1 MINFGLQVVL
11 ETERHRQGRRGERV
25 ELMNKPPFSE
35 EVSDSR
41 NKCKQIDRRQNK
53 FRTKEQNKE
62 SVSIQEQCQPNK

>member
-11 ETERHRQGRRGERV
+11 ETERRRQGRRGERV

-35 EVSDSR
+35 EVSYSR

>member
-11 ETERHRQGRRGERV
+11 ETERRRQGRRGDSIFD
-25 ELMNKPPFSE
+25 L
-35 EVSDSR
+35 DSR